1 MRCCGVMAFYFC
13 ETPILFRFTAIEY
26 FFVFHCYVMVF
37 LSYEMEFHLYFMVIH
52 LYFMVIHFYFV
63 MFHFYDTLR
72 EWEYFFR
79 LRLQPFWDVW
89 FLFVLD
95 ESNTPFRK
103 CQTLAKNIALLVCD
117 IQLEAIAC
125 WEWSLAARCKAKF
138 LKQSLI
144 SSFFCD
150 NLNYR
155 PYAHPVPYFC
165 L

>member
-1 MRCCGVMAFYFC
+1 MIWFNLLINANSVCRVCMRCCGVMSFYFC
-13 ETPILFRFTAIEY
+13 ETPILFPFTAIEY

-52 LYFMVIHFYFV
+52 FYFV

-72 EWEYFFR
+72 EWEYFLR

-103 CQTLAKNIALLVCD
+103 CQTLAPRYWRILH
-117 IQLEAIAC
+117 
-125 WEWSLAARCKAKF
+125 SLYVIYN
-138 LKQSLI
+138 LKQ
-144 SSFFCD
+144 
-150 NLNYR
+150 
-155 PYAHPVPYFC
+155 
-165 L
+165 